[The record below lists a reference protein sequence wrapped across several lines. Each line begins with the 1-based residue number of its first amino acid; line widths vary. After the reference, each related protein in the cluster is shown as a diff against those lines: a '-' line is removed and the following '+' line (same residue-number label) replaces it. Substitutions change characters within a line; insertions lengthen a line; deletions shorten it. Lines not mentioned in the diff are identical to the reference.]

1 MYDPDFRDY
10 ARNRTRRI
18 VTFMMFAPFFIA
30 IFATVFGFAVK
41 ALWNWLMPLLFG
53 LSTITFW
60 QAWGLLLLSWILLG
74 GFRGVGGY
82 ARSGSYG
89 RRDRGRGDRWERWRR
104 WREMTPEQRAA
115 LREQL
120 DRCWEQASASPGGFG
135 GSGGPGTAAPEG

>member
-1 MYDPDFRDY
+1 MYDPDFRGYPDSRDH
-10 ARNRTRRI
+10 ARHRTRRI
-18 VTFMMFAPFFIA
+18 VTFLMFAPFLLAF
-30 IFATVFGFAVK
+30 FLTVFGFAVK

-82 ARSGSYG
+82 ARSGYG

-120 DRCWEQASASPGGFG
+120 DRCWEQAAG
-135 GSGGPGTAAPEG
+135 GSSTPGAAAPEG

>member
-1 MYDPDFRDY
+1 MKRSW
-10 ARNRTRRI
+10 I
-18 VTFMMFAPFFIA
+18 VHGLKVALFVVLAMTAASFVVM
-30 IFATVFGFAVK
+30 

-135 GSGGPGTAAPEG
+135 GPGGPGTPASEG